1 VSPLAAATWRPILV
15 VFAKEVLDNVRDRRS
30 LLVALIYPLLGPIL
44 LGLMISMVT
53 KVTVAGRDAGIGLIV
68 QGGERAPGLI
78 AYLEG
83 RGVHVR
89 ATKNDPFDAVSRGE
103 VEAALVISE
112 DFSADFQAQRT
123 ASIKIIA
130 NSSRLPG
137 LIALNLMA
145 GLLGD
150 YNQRVWGKRIA
161 ERGVD
166 FRKLQP
172 LAIENINVTSG
183 AHITDIFLF
192 MVPPLFIFNLF
203 MGGVYLALDTTS
215 GERER
220 GSLEP
225 LLINPVERWG
235 LMLGKFL
242 AALLFTAVTVT
253 VQLIAFSVIFDWVGG
268 AGFAQSLDAPV
279 VLGIILLS
287 LPLMMVAVGVQFIIA
302 ISTHSFKEAQTYLGL
317 IPLVPAIPGMVLV
330 FAPVRTHDW
339 MMAVPV
345 FSQTLLLGRIMRD
358 EAVSAVNVLVSMG
371 FTTAAALV
379 LLALAARLYER
390 EKLIF
395 GG

>member
-1 VSPLAAATWRPILV
+1 MSPLATATWRPILV

-83 RGVHVR
+83 RGVHVP

-112 DFSADFQAQRT
+112 DFSADFQTQRT

-150 YNQRVWGKRIA
+150 YNQRVWGKRIT

-183 AHITDIFLF
+183 AHTTDIFLF
-192 MVPPLFIFNLF
+192 MVPP
-203 MGGVYLALDTTS
+203 
-215 GERER
+215 
-220 GSLEP
+220 
-225 LLINPVERWG
+225 
-235 LMLGKFL
+235 
-242 AALLFTAVTVT
+242 
-253 VQLIAFSVIFDWVGG
+253 
-268 AGFAQSLDAPV
+268 
-279 VLGIILLS
+279 
-287 LPLMMVAVGVQFIIA
+287 
-302 ISTHSFKEAQTYLGL
+302 
-317 IPLVPAIPGMVLV
+317 
-330 FAPVRTHDW
+330 
-339 MMAVPV
+339 
-345 FSQTLLLGRIMRD
+345 
-358 EAVSAVNVLVSMG
+358 
-371 FTTAAALV
+371 
-379 LLALAARLYER
+379 
-390 EKLIF
+390 
-395 GG
+395 

>member
-1 VSPLAAATWRPILV
+1 
-15 VFAKEVLDNVRDRRS
+15 
-30 LLVALIYPLLGPIL
+30 
-44 LGLMISMVT
+44 
-53 KVTVAGRDAGIGLIV
+53 
-68 QGGERAPGLI
+68 
-78 AYLEG
+78 
-83 RGVHVR
+83 
-89 ATKNDPFDAVSRGE
+89 
-103 VEAALVISE
+103 
-112 DFSADFQAQRT
+112 
-123 ASIKIIA
+123 
-130 NSSRLPG
+130 
-137 LIALNLMA
+137 
-145 GLLGD
+145 
-150 YNQRVWGKRIA
+150 
-161 ERGVD
+161 
-166 FRKLQP
+166 
-172 LAIENINVTSG
+172 
-183 AHITDIFLF
+183 
-192 MVPPLFIFNLF
+192 
-203 MGGVYLALDTTS
+203 
-215 GERER
+215 
-220 GSLEP
+220 
-225 LLINPVERWG
+225 
-235 LMLGKFL
+235 MLGKFL
-242 AALLFTAVTVT
+242 AALLFTAVAVT